1 MTFDSR
7 AERTEA
13 FVVIGLA
20 SASALLIKAPELFG
34 VQIGGEGDDLEVYA
48 RNVSLF
54 VLPLL
59 SAYFFWKRGFNTVR
73 AIWLALAFAAA
84 AVFANAFPFEPG
96 SATGLLTAIHLPIVL
111 WVAVGYAY
119 AGDRWRSADA
129 RMAFVRFSGELF
141 IYYVLIALGGGIFTA
156 ITVIMFSAVGLEVE
170 TLATEWVL
178 PCGAMGAV
186 IVCAWLVEK
195 RQGFVGGI
203 APVLARVFTPLFTVM
218 LLVLLG
224 AMAFT
229 GRLADMDREALIGL
243 DLLLVLVLGLL
254 LYTVSA
260 RDPRAPA
267 GILDVLPLLLV
278 VAALAVDLLALS
290 AIAGRTSEFG
300 FTANKT
306 AALGENLVLLVN
318 LALSAWFYVRFFR
331 GPGSFASVERWQT
344 GYLPVYGAWAG
355 FVVVFFPP
363 LFGFA

>member
-1 MTFDSR
+1 
-7 AERTEA
+7 
-13 FVVIGLA
+13 
-20 SASALLIKAPELFG
+20 
-34 VQIGGEGDDLEVYA
+34 
-48 RNVSLF
+48 
-54 VLPLL
+54 
-59 SAYFFWKRGFNTVR
+59 
-73 AIWLALAFAAA
+73 
-84 AVFANAFPFEPG
+84 
-96 SATGLLTAIHLPIVL
+96 
-111 WVAVGYAY
+111 
-119 AGDRWRSADA
+119 
-129 RMAFVRFSGELF
+129 
-141 IYYVLIALGGGIFTA
+141 
-156 ITVIMFSAVGLEVE
+156 
-170 TLATEWVL
+170 
-178 PCGAMGAV
+178 MGAV

-260 RDPRAPA
+260 RDPRAPP

-278 VAALAVDLLALS
+278 VAALAVDLLAL
-290 AIAGRTSEFG
+290 AVIAGRTSEFG